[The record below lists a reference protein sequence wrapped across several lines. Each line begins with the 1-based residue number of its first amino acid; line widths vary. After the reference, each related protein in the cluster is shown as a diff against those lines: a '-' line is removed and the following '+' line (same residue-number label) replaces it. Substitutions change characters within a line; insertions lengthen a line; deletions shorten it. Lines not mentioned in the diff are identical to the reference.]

1 MKKEKED
8 FYIENGKYVFT
19 EHFHIKRGSCCGSG
33 CRNCPYEP
41 KHKRNNTI
49 TQPQY
54 DIRNINKKGEGPE
67 T

>member
-1 MKKEKED
+1 MQEGKD

-41 KHKRNNTI
+41 KHTKGT
-49 TQPQY
+49 
-54 DIRNINKKGEGPE
+54 KKLKTESK
-67 T
+67 